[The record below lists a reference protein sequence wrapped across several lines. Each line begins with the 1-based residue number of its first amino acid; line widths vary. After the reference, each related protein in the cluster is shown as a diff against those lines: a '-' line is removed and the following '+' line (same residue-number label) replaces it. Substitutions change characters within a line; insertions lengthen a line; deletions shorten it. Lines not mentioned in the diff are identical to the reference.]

1 MESTPTTA
9 KKKVAADRHPLA
21 VAFGEYLK
29 TIRKDSDKSQSELA
43 FDASMDRTYISL
55 LERGLSAPSLLVLDS
70 LAKSLG
76 MTMTDLMAGFEAQL
90 PKSLRRTSVK
100 RRVNEASLAKTGADR
115 PQGTRRS
122 PLR

>member
-1 MESTPTTA
+1 M
-9 KKKVAADRHPLA
+9 
-21 VAFGEYLK
+21 AFGEYLK
-29 TIRKDSDKSQSELA
+29 TLRKSSDKSQAELA
-43 FDASMDRTYISL
+43 FDAAMDRTYVSL

-70 LAKSLG
+70 LAKALG

-100 RRVNEASLAKTGADR
+100 RRVIEASLAKTGADR

>member
-29 TIRKDSDKSQSELA
+29 AVRKERDKSQAELA

-55 LERGLSAPSLLVLDS
+55 LERGLSAPTLLVLDS

-76 MTMTDLMAGFEAQL
+76 LTMTGTLPLTFLGISRLPVMTCCGPSCPRIKAQ
-90 PKSLRRTSVK
+90 R
-100 RRVNEASLAKTGADR
+100 
-115 PQGTRRS
+115 
-122 PLR
+122 

>member
-1 MESTPTTA
+1 MEVTTTTA

-29 TIRKDSDKSQSELA
+29 SVRKDSDKSQAELA

-55 LERGLSAPSLLVLDS
+55 LERGLSAPTLLVLDS

-76 MTMTDLMAGFEAQL
+76 MTMTELMGGFEAQL
-90 PKSLRRTSVK
+90 PKNLRRTSVK
-100 RRVNEASLAKTGADR
+100 RRINEASLAKTGDR

>member
-29 TIRKDSDKSQSELA
+29 AVRKERDKSQAELA

-55 LERGLSAPSLLVLDS
+55 LERGLSAPTLQVLDS

-76 MTMTDLMAGFEAQL
+76 LTMTDLMAGF
-90 PKSLRRTSVK
+90 
-100 RRVNEASLAKTGADR
+100 
-115 PQGTRRS
+115 
-122 PLR
+122 

>member
-29 TIRKDSDKSQSELA
+29 AVRKERDKSQAELA

-55 LERGLSAPSLLVLDS
+55 LERGLSAPTLLVLDS

-76 MTMTDLMAGFEAQL
+76 LTMTDLRAPLKTHDFRADDA
-90 PKSLRRTSVK
+90 SNRD
-100 RRVNEASLAKTGADR
+100 RVLVA
-115 PQGTRRS
+115 PIF
-122 PLR
+122 

>member
-1 MESTPTTA
+1 MQSTPAIT

-29 TIRKDSDKSQSELA
+29 TLRKNSDKSQAELA
-43 FDASMDRTYISL
+43 FDATMDRTYVSL

-70 LAKSLG
+70 LAKALG

>member
-1 MESTPTTA
+1 MKSTPTTA

-29 TIRKDSDKSQSELA
+29 SVRKNSDKSQAELA

-55 LERGLSAPSLLVLDS
+55 LERGLSAPTLLVLDS
-70 LAKSLG
+70 LAKALG
-76 MTMTDLMAGFEAQL
+76 MTITELMAGFETQL

-100 RRVNEASLAKTGADR
+100 HRVNEASLAKTGADR
-115 PQGTRRS
+115 PHGTRRS

>member
-1 MESTPTTA
+1 MQSTPAIT

-29 TIRKDSDKSQSELA
+29 TLRKNSDKSQAELA
-43 FDASMDRTYISL
+43 FDATMDRTYVSL

-70 LAKSLG
+70 LAKALG

-100 RRVNEASLAKTGADR
+100 RRVNEASLAKTGAER

>member
-1 MESTPTTA
+1 MQSTPAIT
-9 KKKVAADRHPLA
+9 KKKVAADRRPLA

-29 TIRKDSDKSQSELA
+29 TLRKNSDKSQAELA
-43 FDASMDRTYISL
+43 FDATMDRTYVSL

-70 LAKSLG
+70 LAKALG

-100 RRVNEASLAKTGADR
+100 RRVNEASLAKTGAER

>member
-76 MTMTDLMAGFEAQL
+76 MTMTDLMAGFVSAPIQI
-90 PKSLRRTSVK
+90 
-100 RRVNEASLAKTGADR
+100 
-115 PQGTRRS
+115 
-122 PLR
+122 

>member
-1 MESTPTTA
+1 MESLPNTA
-9 KKKVAADRHPLA
+9 KKKVPADRHPLA

-29 TIRKDSDKSQSELA
+29 AVRKERDKSQAELA

-55 LERGLSAPSLLVLDS
+55 LERGLSAPTLLVLDS

-76 MTMTDLMAGFEAQL
+76 LTMTDLMAGFEAQL

-100 RRVNEASLAKTGADR
+100 RRINEASLAKTGGDR

>member
-1 MESTPTTA
+1 MQSTPAIT

-29 TIRKDSDKSQSELA
+29 TLRKNSDKSQAELA
-43 FDASMDRTYISL
+43 FDAAMDRTYVSL

-70 LAKSLG
+70 LAKALG

>member
-1 MESTPTTA
+1 M
-9 KKKVAADRHPLA
+9 
-21 VAFGEYLK
+21 AFGEYLK
-29 TIRKDSDKSQSELA
+29 TLRKNSDKSQAELA
-43 FDASMDRTYISL
+43 FDATMDRTYVSL

-70 LAKSLG
+70 LAKALG

>member
-1 MESTPTTA
+1 MKPTPTTA

-29 TIRKDSDKSQSELA
+29 SVRKDSDKSQAELA

-55 LERGLSAPSLLVLDS
+55 LERGLSAPTLLVLDS

-76 MTMTDLMAGFEAQL
+76 MTMTELMGGFEAQL

-100 RRVNEASLAKTGADR
+100 RRINEASLAKTGDR